1 MPNKEHR
8 MHIPYTYQ
16 LLMPKMHPLGFLA
29 VVVQSLIQF
38 LVLDCLQGPGGWHW
52 EPVVQHMGVV
62 DLRIVGVGVDT
73 AAFALVSTK
82 KRGERVRKG

>member
-38 LVLDCLQGPGGWHW
+38 LVLDCLQGPGGWRW

-62 DLRIVGVGVDT
+62 GLRIVEVGVDT

-82 KRGERVRKG
+82 EEG

>member
-1 MPNKEHR
+1 
-8 MHIPYTYQ
+8 
-16 LLMPKMHPLGFLA
+16 MPKMHPLGFLV

-38 LVLDCLQGPGGWHW
+38 LVLDCLQGPGGWRW

-62 DLRIVGVGVDT
+62 GLRIVEVGVDT

-82 KRGERVRKG
+82 EQEVNVLEKGDLLRTQSPM